1 MVNYLGFTNF
11 ESECFY
17 MYYFKVFKFSLFLNF
32 NETQLTCPAHCSQYK
47 PTKER
52 NKFNSVRTCARVNPC
67 SISNFYF
74 LFHLCLYWCP
84 FWQNFPERR
93 GSRFTV
99 LFHVNWVRV
108 LKKFIMRNSISLIIE
123 HMKIH
128 VVDPLSIEKENV
140 YIWCTYQSW
149 NLFNIFYRISTA
161 PFIKYMHYILHFF
174 KHSRIKQHTHPEISF
189 YLNYN
194 ILSFF
199 FFSFF
204 FLIVQTH
211 ILCAK
216 TTTWRKYSSTV

>member
-52 NKFNSVRTCARVNPC
+52 NKFNSVRTFARVNPC

-74 LFHLCLYWCP
+74 FFHLCLYWSS

-99 LFHVNWVRV
+99 TVLFHVNWVRV
-108 LKKFIMRNSISLIIE
+108 LKFYYEKFNTISNRIHVNTCSRPLVHWKRGCFIYDAHINLEISLIHFIE
-123 HMKIH
+123 
-128 VVDPLSIEKENV
+128 S
-140 YIWCTYQSW
+140 QQ
-149 NLFNIFYRISTA
+149 R
-161 PFIKYMHYILHFF
+161 
-174 KHSRIKQHTHPEISF
+174 HS
-189 YLNYN
+189 
-194 ILSFF
+194 
-199 FFSFF
+199 
-204 FLIVQTH
+204 
-211 ILCAK
+211 
-216 TTTWRKYSSTV
+216 

>member
-74 LFHLCLYWCP
+74 FFHLCLYWCP
-84 FWQNFPERR
+84 FWQNFPGRR
-93 GSRFTV
+93 GSRFTVTV

-108 LKKFIMRNSISLIIE
+108 LKFYYEKFNIINNR
-123 HMKIH
+123 IH
-128 VVDPLSIEKENV
+128 VNTCSRPLVHWKRGCLYMMHISILK
-140 YIWCTYQSW
+140 S
-149 NLFNIFYRISTA
+149 L
-161 PFIKYMHYILHFF
+161 
-174 KHSRIKQHTHPEISF
+174 
-189 YLNYN
+189 
-194 ILSFF
+194 
-199 FFSFF
+199 
-204 FLIVQTH
+204 
-211 ILCAK
+211 
-216 TTTWRKYSSTV
+216 

>member
-1 MVNYLGFTNF
+1 M
-11 ESECFY
+11 
-17 MYYFKVFKFSLFLNF
+17 
-32 NETQLTCPAHCSQYK
+32 
-47 PTKER
+47 
-52 NKFNSVRTCARVNPC
+52 RTCARVNPC

-99 LFHVNWVRV
+99 TVLFHVNWVRV
-108 LKKFIMRNSISLIIE
+108 LKFYYEKFNIINNR
-123 HMKIH
+123 IH
-128 VVDPLSIEKENV
+128 VNTCSRPLVHWKKRMF

-149 NLFNIFYRISTA
+149 NLFNTFYRISTA
-161 PFIKYMHYILHFF
+161 PFIKYMHYSLHLF

-199 FFSFF
+199 FF

-211 ILCAK
+211 DLCAK